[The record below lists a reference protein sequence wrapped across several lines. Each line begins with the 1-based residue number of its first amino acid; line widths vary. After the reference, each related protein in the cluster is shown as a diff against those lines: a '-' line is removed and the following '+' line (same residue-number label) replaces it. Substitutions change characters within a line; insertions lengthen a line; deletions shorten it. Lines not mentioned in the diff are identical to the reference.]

1 MPLSALAL
9 LSLSMNVPLGYLRS
23 RCRRLSL
30 PWLVYVHLSVPVIA
44 ACRILSGLRY
54 TAIPILLCAA
64 VAGQF
69 LGGYAR
75 RFSP

>member
-9 LSLSMNVPLGYLRS
+9 LSLSINVPLGYLRS
-23 RCRRLSL
+23 RCRRLSF
-30 PWLVYVHLSVPVIA
+30 PWLVYVHLSVPIIA
-44 ACRILSGLRY
+44 ACRLLSGLRY